1 MIKVLYKSRTSS
13 ASVELPPEMKLTKNF
28 TLKELANNQ
37 GSPAN
42 PQYIISEYSVLF
54 NSLFQIFRDR
64 YGLPIDPTS
73 GYRQPEYNK
82 KVGGNSNSLH
92 LQACAVDF
100 IDKYKRTDFYMLSL
114 WLGVLIDNNIIGA
127 VNIYSNGDYYRY
139 HVEAF
144 SDTFLG
150 YKKRRIRVYTNK
162 DHYKRISDYYKPL
175 SIEVTYNG

>member
-1 MIKVLYKSRTSS
+1 MIKTLYKSRTSS
-13 ASVELPPEMKLTKNF
+13 TAVELPPEMKLTKNF

-82 KVGGNSNSLH
+82 KVGGDSNSLH

-100 IDKYKRTDFYMLSL
+100 IDKAEDGRIFICCRSG
-114 WLGVLIDNNIIGA
+114 W
-127 VNIYSNGDYYRY
+127 
-139 HVEAF
+139 AF
-144 SDTFLG
+144 
-150 YKKRRIRVYTNK
+150 
-162 DHYKRISDYYKPL
+162 
-175 SIEVTYNG
+175 